1 MLARSLIREVAP
13 TDEGDSPSAS
23 IAAQATQIS
32 LAERMPGI
40 LCSPR
45 GLQPDRWRHSHDG
58 DPQLTMRGSCHVGLS
73 GQCLDIAERSLKPQC
88 RGGFITMGETAARR
102 QILPGYLRIINHK
115 EAKVPKRRRSL
126 YSHAEITEITDAH
139 LRTERHHAWIARE
152 PHAANQLDR
161 LLAAGNDG
169 CARRVALG
177 RIAQGRRQHRC
188 A

>member
-23 IAAQATQIS
+23 SAAQATQIS

-58 DPQLTMRGSCHVGLS
+58 GPLLTMRGSCHVGLP
-73 GQCLDIAERSLKPQC
+73 GQCLDIAERLPERRC
-88 RGGFITMGETAARR
+88 RGGFTRMGETAARR

-115 EAKVPKRRRSL
+115 EAKVPRRRRSL

-161 LLAAGNDG
+161 LLASGSAVDSRG
-169 CARRVALG
+169 AALG
-177 RIAQGRRQHRC
+177 GSTQGR
-188 A
+188 